1 MFPRN
6 LSLFRFG
13 ASPSNDIAADL
24 ARHRVREP
32 GPHDLATRGFGSPY
46 GLVDDRL
53 TIVANGCTGFVF
65 VQAERVLPAASV
77 RDAVTKKVQAIATE
91 EGRKVGRKE
100 RKQLHE
106 DVLQVMLPHAPVT
119 SRRIAGWIDPKHGW
133 LVIDTPSRRYAE
145 LALSALR
152 EAFGSFPAVPL
163 SSAEAPRALLT
174 DWLANDSLP
183 SSLSLGD
190 ECELRDPVTATGALV
205 RCRRQALGA
214 DEIKEHLRGGKQAF
228 QVGLVFDDRLSL
240 VLSHD
245 LAITRLRPL
254 DVLTAD
260 QAEAESHDMQ
270 VESDMALATLEVRR
284 LLAFIE
290 TTFTLAR
297 PAEA

>member
-13 ASPSNDIAADL
+13 PVPSHDIVADL
-24 ARHRVREP
+24 ARHRVRQP
-32 GPHDLATRGFGSPY
+32 GPQELTTRGFGSPY
-46 GLVDDRL
+46 GLADDRL
-53 TIVANGCTGFVF
+53 TVTANGCTGFVF

-77 RDAVTKKVQAIATE
+77 RDAVIRKVQAIATE

-106 DVLQVMLPHAPVT
+106 DVVQMMLPQAPVT

-145 LALSALR
+145 LTLSALR

-163 SSAEAPRALLT
+163 APTEAPRSLLT
-174 DWLANDSLP
+174 DWLANDTLP
-183 SSLSLGD
+183 ALLGLGD
-190 ECELRDPVTATGALV
+190 ECELRDPATATGALV
-205 RCRRQALGA
+205 RCRRQALDA

-245 LAITRLRPL
+245 LVITRLRPL
-254 DVLTAD
+254 DILTAD
-260 QAEAESHDMQ
+260 QADPESYEMQ

-290 TTFTLAR
+290 TTFALAR
-297 PAEA
+297 PTEA